1 MKNILIL
8 VLLLLIGVS
17 CKSSKTQINTGD
29 NESASQTQDTIRIAN
44 DDIEYEVI
52 IIEAGFDSWMNRRA
66 RPRSYYSLTFLE
78 ARNVQYVTEWN
89 SRVVSS
95 NFDKSLYEMQINYT
109 QGIDYGFEVNYMLYH
124 FFVFFEERYKQN
136 LTSHNP
142 RF

>member
-17 CKSSKTQINTGD
+17 CKSSKTQTNTGD
-29 NESASQTQDTIRIAN
+29 NESDSQTQDTIRIAN

-66 RPRSYYSLTFLE
+66 RPRSYYSSTFLE

-89 SRVVSS
+89 RRVVSS